1 LNQQTITAQK
11 YIPNHVFFFWIVI
24 YHEGIVG
31 ILEIK
36 KIKSYLKNH
45 QQHEELMERVKM
57 RPSAAP
63 IKELKMKPQAI
74 VVPSA
79 STAIAN

>member
-1 LNQQTITAQK
+1 
-11 YIPNHVFFFWIVI
+11 
-24 YHEGIVG
+24 
-31 ILEIK
+31 LEIK